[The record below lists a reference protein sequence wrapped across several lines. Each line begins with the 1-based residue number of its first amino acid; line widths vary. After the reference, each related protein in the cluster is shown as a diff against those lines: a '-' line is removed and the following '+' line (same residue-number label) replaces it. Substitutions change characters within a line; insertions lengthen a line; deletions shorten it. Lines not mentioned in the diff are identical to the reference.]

1 MAEMLN
7 EECCQ
12 LAPDG
17 QVCAPRRQAEAEGWD
32 WGTRLRPVSAAHA
45 MRQVL
50 RPMDRV
56 IEGDYGFCPSP
67 GCELVFAGADGTRFL
82 AVDLRHPPAYKT
94 GQPVDLLCY
103 CFDFPGSDF
112 LSEKADAAVAYIS
125 DRIRAGDC
133 ACDITNPSAGCCL
146 GSIGAYR
153 KANAR

>member
-17 QVCAPRRQAEAEGWD
+17 QVCAPRRQAEAECLD
-32 WGTRLRPVSAAHA
+32 CGTRLRPVSAAHA

-82 AVDLRHPPAYKT
+82 AVDLRHPPAYKI
-94 GQPVDLLCY
+94 G
-103 CFDFPGSDF
+103 
-112 LSEKADAAVAYIS
+112 
-125 DRIRAGDC
+125 RAHV
-133 ACDITNPSAGCCL
+133 
-146 GSIGAYR
+146 
-153 KANAR
+153 